1 MAAWQSMGTSWQ
13 SAPKAVAASASDA
26 AASAPAAGS
35 PVTAYAAPRRAD
47 RSIRGIQLMQ
57 LALGLAQKLE
67 DSCVTAACVLH
78 LALLLVYWCVL
89 ALSLS
94 NQSQIVFFGLKI

>member
-1 MAAWQSMGTSWQ
+1 MGTAWQDPLKSSVTNTSTTAAFASMYM
-13 SAPKAVAASASDA
+13 V
-26 AASAPAAGS
+26 
-35 PVTAYAAPRRAD
+35 PRRAD

-78 LALLLVYWCVL
+78 LALIMIYWYV
-89 ALSLS
+89 
-94 NQSQIVFFGLKI
+94 